1 MILCRGPQEKF
12 SEAPVTIEL
21 AESTRMMLD
30 QIPRQLLLGE
40 SHPEGAAEEP
50 QDNEPAA
57 DAQGELEDRRAARS
71 FWMGLYRARP
81 AASATCTLRCS
92 SGGGTGLKSSAVMP
106 SRRQR
111 A

>member
-1 MILCRGPQEKF
+1 MILCEGSQEKF

-21 AESTRMMLD
+21 AESTRVMLD
-30 QIPRQLLLGE
+30 QIPRQLLL
-40 SHPEGAAEEP
+40 
-50 QDNEPAA
+50 NEPAA
-57 DAQGELEDRRAARS
+57 DAQGEFEDRRAARS

-106 SRRQR
+106 RRRQR

>member
-1 MILCRGPQEKF
+1 MILCEGPQEKF
-12 SEAPVTIEL
+12 SEAPVPMEL

-57 DAQGELEDRRAARS
+57 DAQGGLEDRHAARS
-71 FWMGLYRARP
+71 LW
-81 AASATCTLRCS
+81 
-92 SGGGTGLKSSAVMP
+92 TGP
-106 SRRQR
+106 
-111 A
+111 

>member
-1 MILCRGPQEKF
+1 MILCEGSQEKF

-21 AESTRMMLD
+21 AESTRVMLD

-40 SHPEGAAEEP
+40 SHPEGAGEEP

-71 FWMGLYRARP
+71 FWMGL
-81 AASATCTLRCS
+81 
-92 SGGGTGLKSSAVMP
+92 
-106 SRRQR
+106 
-111 A
+111 